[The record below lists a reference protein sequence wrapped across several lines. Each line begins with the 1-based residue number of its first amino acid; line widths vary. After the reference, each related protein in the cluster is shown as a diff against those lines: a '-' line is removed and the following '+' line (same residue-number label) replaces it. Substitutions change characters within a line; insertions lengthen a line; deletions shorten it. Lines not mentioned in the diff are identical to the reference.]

1 MAKSKRKYIMK
12 KAQQRQD
19 LSYREMLEIVYMDQK
34 EMQLAY
40 EQNAILLQKM
50 NEDIQRNMERYL
62 KLQNEIIKRK
72 LQYHSSEVVNQS
84 VDNMREKYKNI
95 LEMYENINEN
105 AHN

>member
-1 MAKSKRKYIMK
+1 MAKSKRKYVIE

-34 EMQLAY
+34 EIQLAY

-50 NEDIQRNMERYL
+50 NEDIQRNMEQYI

-72 LQYHSSEVVNQS
+72 LQHHSSEVANQS
-84 VDNMREKYKNI
+84 VDNMRVKYKNI
-95 LEMYENINEN
+95 LEMYENTNKN